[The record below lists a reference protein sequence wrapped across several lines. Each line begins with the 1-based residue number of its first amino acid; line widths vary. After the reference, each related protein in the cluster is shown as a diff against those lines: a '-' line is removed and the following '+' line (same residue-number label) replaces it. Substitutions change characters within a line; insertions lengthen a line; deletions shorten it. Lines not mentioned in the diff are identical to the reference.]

1 MKYLNG
7 AVLFA
12 HTYPRKSAARAWT
25 SILERIPPEPALTA
39 IGPDTTDYGFAIG
52 M

>member
-1 MKYLNG
+1 MYI
-7 AVLFA
+7 

-25 SILERIPPEPALTA
+25 SIPERIPPEPGLTA
-39 IGPDTTDYGFAIG
+39 IGPNTTDYGFTIG